1 MVKNYDTSVSGLTV
15 SKELK
20 PDEGLHD
27 EIYKIIRQD
36 IVGHTTTEK
45 RVKEILSKAQAHCE
59 KRVREERERL
69 IPIVCTTVCKFM
81 VKSDEKIECGR
92 PDCPLEF
99 FLNKNDE
106 ALKGKGEG

>member
-1 MVKNYDTSVSGLTV
+1 MSTG
-15 SKELK
+15 EPQ

-59 KRVREERERL
+59 KRVRGLIEFIEWLRDEEAVAQDDWDL
-69 IPIVCTTVCKFM
+69 YCKDKF
-81 VKSDEKIECGR
+81 
-92 PDCPLEF
+92 
-99 FLNKNDE
+99 E